1 MKFQQKQDG
10 RLRGERGEGEES
22 EEDGDCRAGE
32 GREQKGQTL
41 EQRKDL
47 IRETVCKTKG

>member
-10 RLRGERGEGEES
+10 RIRVGGGGRENL
-22 EEDGDCRAGE
+22 EEDDDCRTSAQ
-32 GREQKGQTL
+32 RQQRGQTL

-47 IRETVCKTKG
+47 IRETV